1 MKSNIT
7 REEFSKEVG
16 RLFEEFAE
24 EVWQAVV
31 ELEADVQRCD
41 EWMRDKGSAYL
52 REVLGKGVISHAVPR
67 STILDRR
74 IMPGVKCLRRWRRV
88 G

>member
-52 REVLGKGVISHAVPR
+52 REVLGKALSQR
-67 STILDRR
+67 SARLVRMT
-74 IMPGVKCLRRWRRV
+74 
-88 G
+88 

>member
-52 REVLGKGVISHAVPR
+52 REVL
-67 STILDRR
+67 
-74 IMPGVKCLRRWRRV
+74 
-88 G
+88 